1 MVVLCVIDLL
11 VVVKRSSNR
20 GGNVDLVVCLVVVG
34 DLMVVIWFL
43 DGDEI
48 LFLCDLSL
56 LENISFS
63 R

>member
-1 MVVLCVIDLL
+1 MVVRCVIDLL
-11 VVVKRSSNR
+11 VVVKRSLNL
-20 GGNVDLVVCLVVVG
+20 GGDVVVVVG
-34 DLMVVIWFL
+34 DLTVVIWFL

-48 LFLCDLSL
+48 VFLCDLSL